1 MKKWSLAG
9 GLLFLGV
16 AVIALISVMWLTG
29 ISIEWPNGASRTLA
43 NSSPSEAAYVDMAI
57 SPDWQTLALG
67 TLQDGAQVWSV
78 KDNKMLYSTE
88 PGRVQTVAISPD
100 GQMLALFWK
109 SKDES
114 SHRIELRQLSDGKL
128 LRTLGDQEEW
138 VYSLTFSADGQSLA
152 VAASGEVQL
161 FGVSDGKEL
170 RTIHATAWEVALSP
184 DGKLVAAGGEPVGVW
199 RVADGAPLHTV
210 KGWHYMLFSPDG
222 KVLATV
228 DSVLD
233 SNVNL
238 WDTSTG
244 TLIGTLEAPAPG
256 MEQIHSL
263 AFSPDSET
271 LAAGTNGYSVHV
283 WQVSTGKIQRTIRLG
298 TNNPG
303 EDVVF
308 SPDGRT
314 LAVQTNYKVQFWD
327 LEK

>member
-43 NSSPSEAAYVDMAI
+43 NSSPREAAYVDMAI

-67 TLQDGAQVWSV
+67 TLQAGAQVWSV

-109 SKDES
+109 SEDES

-128 LRTLGDQEEW
+128 LRTLNDQEEW
-138 VYSLTFSADGQSLA
+138 VYGITFSADGQRLA
-152 VAASGEVQL
+152 VAASDQVQI
-161 FGVSDGKEL
+161 FSVSDGKEL
-170 RTIHATAWEVALSP
+170 RTIPATAWEVAFSP

-199 RVADGAPLHTV
+199 SVADGAPLHTV
-210 KGWHYMLFSPDG
+210 EGWHHMQFSPDG

-228 DSVLD
+228 ASVTGV
-233 SNVNL
+233 NINL

-244 TLIGTLEAPAPG
+244 TLTGTLESPPSGAG
-256 MEQIHSL
+256 QIHSL
-263 AFSPDSET
+263 AFSPDGGT
-271 LAAGTNGYSVHV
+271 LAAGTNSYSVHL
-283 WQVSTGKIQRTIRLG
+283 WQASTGKLQRTIRLG

-327 LEK
+327 IEK